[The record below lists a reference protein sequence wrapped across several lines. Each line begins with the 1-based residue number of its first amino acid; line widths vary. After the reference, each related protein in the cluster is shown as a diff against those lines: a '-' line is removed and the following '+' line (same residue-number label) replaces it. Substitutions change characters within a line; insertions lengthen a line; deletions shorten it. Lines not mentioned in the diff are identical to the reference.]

1 MEKQSDFVRFQY
13 RGGPESM
20 ATKKKDSTT
29 SVPRELATTTDLP
42 AKDVRTVT
50 EALNPLVADAFALY
64 VKTKNFHWHLSGAR
78 FRDLHLLFDEQAE
91 AILASIDP
99 LAERVRKIGG
109 TTVRSIAQIGTLQT
123 IKDDDETFV
132 KPDQMVRRLMEDNK
146 AIAASMREAHTAC
159 DATDDVATTSLLEDL
174 IDETERRTWFLFEV
188 LQDTDRFA

>member
-1 MEKQSDFVRFQY
+1 
-13 RGGPESM
+13 M

-29 SVPRELATTTDLP
+29 SVPRELATATDLP

-174 IDETERRTWFLFEV
+174 IDGTERRTWFLFEV

>member
-1 MEKQSDFVRFQY
+1 
-13 RGGPESM
+13 M
-20 ATKKKDSTT
+20 ATKKKSPIT
-29 SVPRELATTTDLP
+29 SVPKELATATDLP

-50 EALNPLVADAFALY
+50 EAVNPLVADALALY

-91 AILASIDP
+91 AIYDSIDP

-109 TTVRSIAQIGTLQT
+109 TTIRSISHIATLQT
-123 IKDDDETFV
+123 IKDDDEAFV
-132 KPDQMVRRLMEDNK
+132 RPDEMVRRLMEDNK
-146 AIAASMREAHTAC
+146 AMAASMREAHTAC
-159 DATDDVATTSLLEDL
+159 DETDDVATTSLLEDL

>member
-1 MEKQSDFVRFQY
+1 
-13 RGGPESM
+13 
-20 ATKKKDSTT
+20 
-29 SVPRELATTTDLP
+29 
-42 AKDVRTVT
+42 
-50 EALNPLVADAFALY
+50 
-64 VKTKNFHWHLSGAR
+64 
-78 FRDLHLLFDEQAE
+78 LHLLFDEQAE

-174 IDETERRTWFLFEV
+174 IDGTERRTWFLFEV